1 MELQEIRDRISAIDS
16 QMAGLFSQRMEAV
29 REVAEYKKE
38 RGLPIEDSV
47 REQKLIRSNAGLIED
62 EDIRSF
68 YISFLR
74 NTMDISK
81 EWQRLLMT
89 GADGQKGAV
98 IVDEPGSCRIQ
109 DMSPEELRLR
119 TEEVCVKGQR

>member
-98 IVDEPGSCRIQ
+98 IVDEAGSCRIQ
-109 DMSPEELRLR
+109 DMSPEELRVR
-119 TEEVCVKGQR
+119 TEEVRVKGQR